1 MLADKI
7 YRKQYHVSNEV
18 PSLIDISCEI
28 VSKNFFLYPSLPG
41 LRVQSILDKIID
53 QVSTSLPITVTAPNI
68 EHESYWKKACE
79 SRWKVVTPNDH
90 GWSWKQTYTERHL
103 QELLNK
109 HVGEEY
115 SLLHETIEAIRNYI
129 FGLNIEE
136 LPSHLDLRI
145 VFDRIPCINRLKVSF
160 GSKHLGSEYDRSLF
174 GMRMSDAASLAKC
187 IKNAQCLSEL
197 SLPCNLID
205 DELVK
210 MLTRGFLM
218 NKTIVELDL
227 SHNRIGDHG
236 ARRIAKYLFHTEVL
250 LSLNLSDNHIQYEGS
265 RCIGQALR
273 NNRSLQ
279 ILNLKHNR
287 LDDKSGAKLC
297 NDLQQN
303 LTVRSLNLSANM
315 LSSLFCDKLA
325 ELLGESN
332 AIIDLD
338 ISCNLLVDQEAE
350 DSIKDEMIKSVENLK
365 TVLSKNCTLLK
376 VDIRN
381 NGLSRCKFYIDLEK
395 EITEIVLKH
404 ELDLKDIPLFRV
416 QTPSSRGSRSRES
429 ETVTRGKERK

>member
-7 YRKQYHVSNEV
+7 HRKQYHISNEV
-18 PSLIDISCEI
+18 PSLIDISSEV
-28 VSKNFFLYPSLPG
+28 VSKNFFLYPHLPG
-41 LRVQSILDKIID
+41 LRVQYIIDKIVE

-79 SRWKVVTPNDH
+79 SRWKVITPNDH
-90 GWSWKQTYTERHL
+90 GWSWKQTYIERHL
-103 QELLNK
+103 EELLNK
-109 HVGEEY
+109 HSGEDY
-115 SLLHETIEAIRNYI
+115 SLLHETIDAIRNFV

-136 LPSHLDLRI
+136 LPSHLDLRML
-145 VFDRIPCINRLKVSF
+145 FDRIPCINRLMVSF

-174 GMRMSDAASLAKC
+174 GMRMSDAAGLAKC
-187 IKNAQCLSEL
+187 IKNAQCLSAL
-197 SLPCNLID
+197 ALPCNLID

-218 NKTIVELDL
+218 NKTLVELNL

-250 LSLNLSDNHIQYEGS
+250 ISLDLSDNHIQYEGS

-273 NNRSLQ
+273 NNKSLQ

-297 NDLQQN
+297 TDLQHN
-303 LTVRSLNLSANM
+303 ITIRSLNLSANM
-315 LSSLFCDKLA
+315 LSSLFCDKLS
-325 ELLGESN
+325 ELLSDSSSLL
-332 AIIDLD
+332 DLD
-338 ISCNLLVDQEAE
+338 LSCNLLVDQEAE
-350 DSIKDEMIKSVENLK
+350 ESIKEEMIKSVETLRN
-365 TVLSKNCTLLK
+365 VLAKNCTLLK
-376 VDIRN
+376 LDIRN
-381 NGLSRCKFYIDLEK
+381 NGLSRCKNYVDLEK
-395 EITEIVLKH
+395 EITELVLKH

-416 QTPSSRGSRSRES
+416 QTPSSQGSRSRNSES
-429 ETVTRGKERK
+429 AARLNRK

>member
-7 YRKQYHVSNEV
+7 HRKQYHISKEV
-18 PSLIDISCEI
+18 PSLIEISIEV
-28 VSKNFFLYPSLPG
+28 VSKNFALYPSLPG
-41 LRVQSILDKIID
+41 LKVQNIIDKIID
-53 QVSTSLPITVTAPNI
+53 QVSTSLPITVTGPYI
-68 EHESYWKKACE
+68 DHESYWKKACE
-79 SRWKVVTPNDH
+79 SRWKVVTPNTS
-90 GWSWKQTYTERHL
+90 GWSWKQTYAERHL

-109 HVGEEY
+109 HTGDD
-115 SLLHETIEAIRNYI
+115 LKLITEAIMSTRFFI
-129 FGLNIEE
+129 FGLDIEE
-136 LPSHLDLRI
+136 LPSHLDLRTL
-145 VFDRIPCINRLKVSF
+145 FRNIPCINRLKVSF
-160 GSKHLGSEYDRSLF
+160 GAKHLGSEYDRSLF

-187 IKNAQCLSEL
+187 IKNAQCLSAL

-218 NKTIVELDL
+218 NNTLIDLDL

-279 ILNLKHNR
+279 MLNLKHNR

-303 LTVRSLNLSANM
+303 PVLRSISLSANM
-315 LSSLFCDKLA
+315 LSSLFCDKFS
-325 ELLGESN
+325 ELMSEKNPLIEL
-332 AIIDLD
+332 DL
-338 ISCNLLVDQEAE
+338 SCNLLVDLEAE
-350 DSIKDEMIKSVENLK
+350 ESIKDEMIKSVENLRD
-365 TVLSKNCTLLK
+365 VLSKQCSLLK
-376 VDIRN
+376 LDIRN
-381 NGLSRCKFYIDLEK
+381 NGIPRRKLYVDLEK

-404 ELDLKDIPLFRV
+404 DLDLKDIPLFRV
-416 QTPSSRGSRSRES
+416 QTPSSRDSRSRES
-429 ETVTRGKERK
+429 NSAYKNNRQ